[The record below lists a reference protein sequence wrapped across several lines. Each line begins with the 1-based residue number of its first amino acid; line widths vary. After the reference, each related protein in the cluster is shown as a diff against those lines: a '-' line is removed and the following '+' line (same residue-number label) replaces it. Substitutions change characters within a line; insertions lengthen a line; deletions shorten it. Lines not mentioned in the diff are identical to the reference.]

1 MAVTKHRLRK
11 SRKVHRSRKS
21 RKVKKGGVGSSS
33 PKRRSS
39 SEKRSFERRET
50 ERAAH
55 TVRVLKG
62 TAARKA
68 ATVAEKA
75 SAAAARDSFERR
87 EKLRLEASERRIEN
101 PLLRRPHKK

>member
-62 TAARKA
+62 IAERKA
-68 ATVAEKA
+68 ADVEAINVAQEV
-75 SAAAARDSFERR
+75 AAAAKKAAETAVKVAQET
-87 EKLRLEASERRIEN
+87 EKKIA
-101 PLLRRPHKK
+101 KT